1 MARGLERRP
10 LGRTGLVSTFVGFG
24 ALEIGRDWGL
34 GDAGERQRPEDA
46 EAGRV
51 LNSVLDLGVNLIDT
65 AAAYHRSEERI
76 GAHVSGRR
84 SEYVLATKCGEH
96 NREPDTF
103 YDFSYGAIRRSIDE
117 SLVKLGTD
125 VIDLMQIHFGPD
137 PRRVLDDG
145 ETVAAMKDARVEGKI
160 RFLGAS
166 TGGDI
171 ALRCIASGDF
181 DVLQLEYSLTNRR
194 DEGAVRLC
202 GARGIGVLVR
212 GGLAYGRLT
221 PRVVRHLESLNER
234 ELAVTKALLDLVGGD
249 GRKLTALA
257 LQFLY
262 RNPHV
267 SSVLAGTK
275 RAEHVEA
282 NLGLVELDLG
292 AGTLEKAVRIA
303 GPISPAW

>member
-1 MARGLERRP
+1 MRRALEKRP

-34 GDAGERQRPEDA
+34 GDAGERRRPEDA

-51 LNSVLDLGVNLIDT
+51 LDAVLDLGINLIDT

-76 GAHVSGRR
+76 GARLSGRR
-84 SEYVLATKCGEH
+84 SEFVLATKCGEH
-96 NREPDTF
+96 DREPETF
-103 YDFSYGAIRRSIDE
+103 YDFGYAAVKRSIDE
-117 SLVKLGTD
+117 SLARLRTD
-125 VIDLMQIHFGPD
+125 VLDLLQIHFGPD
-137 PRRVLDDG
+137 PRKVLDDG
-145 ETVAAMKDARVEGKI
+145 ETVAAMKDARAEGKV

-166 TGGDI
+166 TGGEI

-194 DEGAVRLC
+194 DEPVVRLC
-202 GARGIGVLVR
+202 GERGIGVLVR

-221 PRVVRHLESLNER
+221 SRVIPHLEHLSGR
-234 ELAVTKALLDLVGGD
+234 EKAVTEALLRLVGGD
-249 GRKLTALA
+249 GRRLTALA

-267 SSVLAGTK
+267 SSVLAGT
-275 RAEHVEA
+275 RRIEHVKE
-282 NLGLVELDLG
+282 NLGLVDLDLG
-292 AGTLEKAVRIA
+292 TGTLEEAVRISD
-303 GPISPAW
+303 PTPPVR

>member
-1 MARGLERRP
+1 MKRGLERRP
-10 LGRTGLVSTFVGFG
+10 LGRTGLESTFVGFG

-34 GDAGERQRPEDA
+34 GGAGERRRPEDA
-46 EAGRV
+46 EAGLV
-51 LNSVLDLGVNLIDT
+51 LNSVLDLGLNLIDS

-76 GAHVSGRR
+76 GAHLSRRR

-96 NREPDTF
+96 DREPDTF

-117 SLVKLGTD
+117 SLEKLRTD

-145 ETVAAMKDARVEGKI
+145 ETVAAMKDARAEGKI

-181 DVLQLEYSLTNRR
+181 DVLQLEYSLTNRG
-194 DEGAVRLC
+194 DEGVVRLC
-202 GARGIGVLVR
+202 GERGIGVLVR

-221 PRVVRHLESLNER
+221 TRVLPHLESLNEPER
-234 ELAVTKALLDLVGGD
+234 SLTKALLDLVGGD
-249 GRKLTALA
+249 GRTLTALA

-262 RNPHV
+262 RNPRV

-275 RAEHVEA
+275 RVEHVKA
-282 NLGLVELDLG
+282 NLDLVDLNLG
-292 AGTLEKAVRIA
+292 PGTLEEAIRITA
-303 GPISPAW
+303 PPPPVA

>member
-1 MARGLERRP
+1 MARSLEKRP
-10 LGRTGLVSTFVGFG
+10 LGRTGLESTFIGFG

-34 GDAGERQRPEDA
+34 GDAGERQRPGDA

-76 GAHVSGRR
+76 GAHISGRR

-96 NREPDTF
+96 DSEPDTF
-103 YDFSYGAIRRSIDE
+103 YDFRYGAIRRSIEE

-145 ETVAAMKDARVEGKI
+145 ETVAAMKDARAEGKI

-166 TGGDI
+166 TGGEI

-181 DVLQLEYSLTNRR
+181 DVLQLEYSLTNRA
-194 DEGAVRLC
+194 DEGVIRLC

-221 PRVVRHLESLNER
+221 SRVIPHLESLNER
-234 ELAVTKALLDLVGGD
+234 ERSLTKALLDLVGGD

-275 RAEHVEA
+275 RVEHVQA
-282 NLGLVELDLG
+282 NLDLMELDLG
-292 AGTLEKAVRIA
+292 PGTLEEAIRITA
-303 GPISPAW
+303 PLPPTA

>member
-1 MARGLERRP
+1 MARSPEKRL
-10 LGRTGLVSTFVGFG
+10 LGRTGLESTFVGFG

-46 EAGRV
+46 EVGRV
-51 LNSVLDLGVNLIDT
+51 LHSVLDLGVNLIDT

-76 GAHVSGRR
+76 GAHIAGRR

-117 SLVKLGTD
+117 SLAKLGTD
-125 VIDLMQIHFGPD
+125 VVDLMQIHFGPD
-137 PRRVLDDG
+137 PRKVLDDG
-145 ETVAAMKDARVEGKI
+145 ATVAAMKDAQAEGKI

-166 TGGDI
+166 AGGDI
-171 ALRCIASGDF
+171 ALRCLASGDF
-181 DVLQLEYSLTNRR
+181 DVLQLEYSLTNRS
-194 DEGAVRLC
+194 DEGVVRRC
-202 GARGIGVLVR
+202 GERGIGVLVR

-221 PRVVRHLESLNER
+221 TRVIPHLERLNER
-234 ELAVTKALLDLVGGD
+234 EESLTKALLALVGGD

-267 SSVLAGTK
+267 SSVLAGTR
-275 RAEHVEA
+275 RAEHVKA
-282 NLGLVELDLG
+282 NLYLVDLDLG
-292 AGTLEKAVRIA
+292 PGTLEEAITITAPPPPVA
-303 GPISPAW
+303 

>member
-1 MARGLERRP
+1 M
-10 LGRTGLVSTFVGFG
+10 STFVGFG

-51 LNSVLDLGVNLIDT
+51 LHSVLDLGLNLIDT

-76 GAHVSGRR
+76 GAHLADRR

-96 NREPDTF
+96 NREPDTC
-103 YDFSYGAIRRSIDE
+103 YDFSCGAITRSIDE
-117 SLVKLGTD
+117 SLARLRTD

-145 ETVAAMKDARVEGKI
+145 ETVAAMKDARAEGKV

-166 TGGDI
+166 TGGDT

-181 DVLQLEYSLTNRR
+181 DVLQLEYSLTNRG
-194 DEGAVRLC
+194 DEGVVRLC
-202 GARGIGVLVR
+202 GERGIGVLVR
-212 GGLAYGRLT
+212 GGLAHGRLT
-221 PRVVRHLESLNER
+221 PRVVPHLESLNER

-249 GRKLTALA
+249 GRRLTALA

-262 RNPHV
+262 LNPHV
-267 SSVLAGTK
+267 SSVLVGTK
-275 RAEHVEA
+275 RAEHVKA
-282 NLGLVELDLG
+282 NLELVDLDLG
-292 AGTLEKAVRIA
+292 AGTLEEAIRITA
-303 GPISPAW
+303 PPPSVA

>member
-1 MARGLERRP
+1 MRRGLERRT
-10 LGRTGLVSTFVGFG
+10 LGRTGLESTFVGFG

-34 GDAGERQRPEDA
+34 GDAGERQRPGDA
-46 EAGRV
+46 EAGQA
-51 LNSVLDLGVNLIDT
+51 LHSALDLGVNLIDS

-76 GAHVSGRR
+76 GAHIAGRR

-103 YDFSYGAIRRSIDE
+103 YDFSYGAIRRSIEE
-117 SLVKLGTD
+117 SLVKLRTD

-137 PRRVLDDG
+137 PRKVLDDG
-145 ETVAAMKDARVEGKI
+145 ETVAAMKDARAEGKI

-181 DVLQLEYSLTNRR
+181 DVLQLEYSLTNRG
-194 DEGAVRLC
+194 DEGVVRLC
-202 GARGIGVLVR
+202 GERGIGVLVR

-221 PRVVRHLESLNER
+221 SRVIPHLESLNER
-234 ELAVTKALLDLVGGD
+234 DRSSTKALLDLVGGD

-257 LQFLY
+257 LQFLH
-262 RNPHV
+262 RNRHV
-267 SSVLAGTK
+267 SSVLVGT
-275 RAEHVEA
+275 RHAAHVQA
-282 NLGLVELDLG
+282 NLDLVDLDLG
-292 AGTLEKAVRIA
+292 PGTLEEAIRITA
-303 GPISPAW
+303 PPPPAE

>member
-1 MARGLERRP
+1 MARGLEKRP
-10 LGRTGLVSTFVGFG
+10 LGRTGLESTFIGFG

-34 GDAGERQRPEDA
+34 GGTGERQRPEDA

-51 LNSVLDLGVNLIDT
+51 LNSVLDLGLNLIDT

-76 GAHVSGRR
+76 GAHIADRR

-96 NREPDTF
+96 DREPDTF
-103 YDFSYGAIRRSIDE
+103 YEFSYRAIRRSIDE

-125 VIDLMQIHFGPD
+125 VVDLMQIHFGPD
-137 PRRVLDDG
+137 PRKVLDDG
-145 ETVAAMKDARVEGKI
+145 ETVAAMKDARAEGKI

-181 DVLQLEYSLTNRR
+181 DVLQLECSLTNRR
-194 DEGAVRLC
+194 DEGIIRLC

-212 GGLAYGRLT
+212 GGLACGRLT
-221 PRVVRHLESLNER
+221 SRVIPHLESLNER
-234 ELAVTKALLDLVGGD
+234 ERSLTTALLALVGGD
-249 GRKLTALA
+249 GRSLTALA

-275 RAEHVEA
+275 RIEHLQA
-282 NLGLVELDLG
+282 NLDLLELDLG
-292 AGTLEKAVRIA
+292 PGTLEEAIRITA
-303 GPISPAW
+303 PPPSLA

>member
-1 MARGLERRP
+1 MARGLEKRP
-10 LGRTGLVSTFVGFG
+10 IGRTGLESTFVGFG

-46 EAGRV
+46 EAGRA
-51 LNSVLDLGVNLIDT
+51 LHAVLDLGLNLIDT

-76 GAHVSGRR
+76 GAHIAGRR

-96 NREPDTF
+96 SREPDTV

-117 SLVKLGTD
+117 SLAKLGTD

-137 PRRVLDDG
+137 PRKVLDDG
-145 ETVAAMKDARVEGKI
+145 ETVAAMKDARAEGKI

-181 DVLQLEYSLTNRR
+181 DVLQLEYSLTNRG
-194 DEGAVRLC
+194 DEGVVRLC
-202 GARGIGVLVR
+202 GDRGIGVLVR
-212 GGLAYGRLT
+212 GGLAWGRLT
-221 PRVVRHLESLNER
+221 SRVIPHVESLNGR
-234 ELAVTKALLDLVGGD
+234 DKSSTKALLDLAGGD

-257 LQFLY
+257 LQFLH
-262 RNPHV
+262 RNRHV
-267 SSVLAGTK
+267 SSVLVGTR
-275 RAEHVEA
+275 RAAHVKD
-282 NLGLVELDLG
+282 NLGFVDLDLG
-292 AGTLEKAVRIA
+292 PGTLEEAIRITA
-303 GPISPAW
+303 TPPPTA

>member
-1 MARGLERRP
+1 MARSLEKRP

-51 LNSVLDLGVNLIDT
+51 LHSVLDLGLNLIDT

-76 GAHVSGRR
+76 GAHLAGRR

-96 NREPDTF
+96 NREPDTY
-103 YDFSYGAIRRSIDE
+103 YDFSYGAITRSIDE
-117 SLVKLGTD
+117 SLARLRTD

-137 PRRVLDDG
+137 PRKVLDDG
-145 ETVAAMKDARVEGKI
+145 ETVAAMKDARAEGKV

-166 TGGDI
+166 TGGDT

-181 DVLQLEYSLTNRR
+181 DVLQLDYSLTNRD
-194 DEGAVRLC
+194 DERIVRLC
-202 GARGIGVLVR
+202 GERGIGVLVR

-221 PRVVRHLESLNER
+221 PRVVPHLGRLNER
-234 ELAVTKALLDLVGGD
+234 ERAVTKALLDLVGGD

-262 RNPHV
+262 LNPHV

-275 RAEHVEA
+275 RAEHVKA
-282 NLGLVELDLG
+282 NLELVDLDLG
-292 AGTLEKAVRIA
+292 AGTLEEAIRIA
-303 GPISPAW
+303 APPPSVV

>member
-1 MARGLERRP
+1 MGRGLEKRP
-10 LGRTGLVSTFVGFG
+10 LGRTGLESTFVGFG

-34 GDAGERQRPEDA
+34 GDAGERQRPDDG

-51 LNSVLDLGVNLIDT
+51 LNSVLDLGLSLVDS

-76 GAHVSGRR
+76 GTHLSGRR
-84 SEYVLATKCGEH
+84 AEYVLATKCGEH
-96 NREPDTF
+96 NREPDTY
-103 YDFSYGAIRRSIDE
+103 YDFSYGAIKRSIDE
-117 SLVKLGTD
+117 SLKKLRTD

-137 PRRVLDDG
+137 PRKVLDDG
-145 ETVAAMKDARVEGKI
+145 ETVKAMKDARAEGKI

-166 TGGDI
+166 TGGEI

-194 DEGAVRLC
+194 DEGIVRLC
-202 GARGIGVLVR
+202 GERGIGVLVR

-221 PRVVRHLESLNER
+221 ARVIPHLESLNEGER
-234 ELAVTKALLDLVGGD
+234 AGTKALLELVGGD
-249 GRKLTALA
+249 GRKLTSLA

-267 SSVLAGTK
+267 SSVLAGSR

-282 NLGLVELDLG
+282 NIGLVDLDLG
-292 AGTLEKAVRIA
+292 AGTLEKAVE
-303 GPISPAW
+303 ISSTAFLV

>member
-1 MARGLERRP
+1 MARGLEKRP
-10 LGRTGLVSTFVGFG
+10 LGKTGLESTFVGFG

-76 GAHVSGRR
+76 GAHIAGRR

-96 NREPDTF
+96 NREPDTY

-117 SLVKLGTD
+117 SLVKLGTG
-125 VIDLMQIHFGPD
+125 VVDLMQIHFGPH

-145 ETVAAMKDARVEGKI
+145 ETVAAMKDAQAEGKI

-166 TGGDI
+166 TGGEI

-181 DVLQLEYSLTNRR
+181 DVLQLEYSLTNRG
-194 DEGAVRLC
+194 DEGVVRLC
-202 GARGIGVLVR
+202 GERGIGVLVR

-221 PRVVRHLESLNER
+221 SRAIPHLESLNER
-234 ELAVTKALLDLVGGD
+234 EKSLTKGLLALVDGD

-257 LQFLY
+257 LQFLH
-262 RNPHV
+262 RNPHI
-267 SSVLAGTK
+267 SSVLAGTR
-275 RAEHVEA
+275 RAAHLKA
-282 NLGLVELDLG
+282 NLDLVDLELG
-292 AGTLEKAVRIA
+292 HGILEEAIRITA
-303 GPISPAW
+303 PPPPVA